1 MQTFKPSKILNIKSN
16 CLGLTL
22 DDLLG
27 LMVFYT
33 VFQLLFASIGLEILS
48 IILTFFMAL
57 FLIPIRLKFRRGIIK
72 DYASYVLRKSFK
84 GSVFYENL
92 Y

>member
-1 MQTFKPSKILNIKSN
+1 MKTFKPSKTLNIKSN

-33 VFQLLFASIGLEILS
+33 FFQLLFASIGLEILS
-48 IILTFFMAL
+48 IILTSFTAL
-57 FLIPIRLKFRRGIIK
+57 FLIPIRLKYRRGILK
-72 DYASYVLRKSFK
+72 DFAAYVFRKSFK
-84 GSVFYENL
+84 GSVF
-92 Y
+92 